1 MCDTAGHGRR
11 ISKQGYANSLGR
23 VCSLIRSQVVLLYIP
38 FRTMAGTFE
47 DLERKIMAVSTF
59 VEEQKADLEEKTYKA
74 VKATQLKQL
83 LDDIAVFS
91 GLTAENATQVTAI
104 LRRGPWEQEDRAVVA
119 GCLSNVLANPGR
131 KQGAVIRRANQDLL
145 SFDKFLSQ
153 SEVAILAD
161 NTVSVHAKADAVA
174 SRMIKIQLWLASE
187 QAYSEVLKTVQ
198 AAGME
203 MSTAQDKYAF
213 LQLLKKMVRARVKKF
228 PKTISLPNPFPAT
241 PEDRY
246 IVAQKPV
253 LAFGGVGVRKDI

>member
-1 MCDTAGHGRR
+1 
-11 ISKQGYANSLGR
+11 
-23 VCSLIRSQVVLLYIP
+23 
-38 FRTMAGTFE
+38 MAGTFE

-213 LQLLKKMVRARVKKF
+213 FAAAEEDGEGSGQEVPQDDLVAEPVPCHSRGQVYSCTKTCTCIWWSWCSERYLTSFKLRPYRHVR
-228 PKTISLPNPFPAT
+228 TL
-241 PEDRY
+241 Y
-246 IVAQKPV
+246 I
-253 LAFGGVGVRKDI
+253 